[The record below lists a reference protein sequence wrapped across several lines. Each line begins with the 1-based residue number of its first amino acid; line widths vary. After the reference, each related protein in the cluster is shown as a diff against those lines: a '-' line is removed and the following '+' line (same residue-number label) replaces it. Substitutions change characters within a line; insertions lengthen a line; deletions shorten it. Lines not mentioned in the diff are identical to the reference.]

1 MCCVGEAAL
10 AAGHQSVPGHCEAFY
25 IPYFSFLP
33 QKMRINETK
42 ELRADIKVNRYVA
55 VQRSSSVA
63 MQRGCVMCGRISRSQ
78 PGKVRCRCAGLAL
91 VCNCNCSL
99 RSVSRCPHCSQSSD
113 QQQLNAKNIY
123 LQMILRSKSKH
134 YHRQGEGNK
143 VSSKLDSQVS
153 NLLWLWLRVAMAC
166 CRIVI
171 LKQIFSTV
179 LSSEYKNCYK
189 MNEQH

>member
-1 MCCVGEAAL
+1 MFRATAL
-10 AAGHQSVPGHCEAFY
+10 R
-25 IPYFSFLP
+25 SFLHP
-33 QKMRINETK
+33 LLFFPSTKMRINETK

-78 PGKVRCRCAGLAL
+78 PGKVRCRCAGLAP

-123 LQMILRSKSKH
+123 LQMILSLSIIIDREKVTKSAISLTAKCLIFC
-134 YHRQGEGNK
+134 GCGCEWPWPAAE
-143 VSSKLDSQVS
+143 
-153 NLLWLWLRVAMAC
+153 LL
-166 CRIVI
+166 
-171 LKQIFSTV
+171 S
-179 LSSEYKNCYK
+179 
-189 MNEQH
+189 